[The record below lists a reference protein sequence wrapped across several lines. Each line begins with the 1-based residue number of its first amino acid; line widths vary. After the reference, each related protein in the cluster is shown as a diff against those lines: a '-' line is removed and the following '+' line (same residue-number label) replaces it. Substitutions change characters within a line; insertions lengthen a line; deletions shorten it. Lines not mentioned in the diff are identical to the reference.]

1 MDTTVA
7 DSLIG
12 TIIDGRYRVQARLAR
27 GGMATVYT
35 AMDDRLERTVALK
48 IIHPTRA
55 GEPRFLERFT
65 DEAKVIARLTHPNVV
80 AVYDQGTHQG
90 LPYLVME
97 YVRGRTLREVLA
109 EQRRL
114 SPDEALT
121 ILEQMLAA
129 IAAAHRAGLVHRD
142 VKPENVLVAEAPNH
156 SLLDSVVKVADF
168 GLARAVEEASAD
180 GAPTGGQLLATVAY
194 VAPEL
199 VTDNH
204 ADPRTDV
211 YSAGVVLFEMLTGR
225 VPYEAERP
233 VEVAWQHVD
242 RDIPP
247 PSRYV
252 PGLPP
257 ALDDLV
263 TRATR
268 RDPGGRPT
276 DAGAMLAEVQDA
288 RDDIQPPAP
297 ARPRPESAPTVMVPQ
312 VEADTTVQ
320 GKRFTTDPVTAG
332 TVDTVV
338 QGQRYD
344 VDATVHMARAEDRPQ
359 WARLPSAR
367 PEPRAGARAGARR
380 RPAEH
385 HQGGGGLRHVKEL
398 VLSHPQGRLAVAA
411 ALVVLGL
418 LVAIGGWWFGVG
430 RFTDAPGLVT
440 MQRAGAVSLAKQDG
454 FKLKFDAGRYDEKI
468 PKDTVL
474 AQNPAAGARIVSGG
488 TITLTLSK
496 GPERYALPDES
507 GKDADLAQNDLR
519 QLRLAVKVVQ
529 VYDDVVPA
537 GVVSGT
543 DPAAQTEVKPGAT
556 ITLKVSQRQGAGD
569 RATRGQPAARPGAGP
584 ARRARPQR
592 QRQAAGQRQAGQHGD
607 QPGSGRR
614 VRGGEGRH
622 GHADGQQGPARGRG
636 AGRHQPQR
644 GRGAPDP
651 RRPGPPGDRD
661 RRRHGPDPEPGRRL
675 AGGAGYQRRV
685 VVLLKPRSR
694 IGGHASVAGGLARA
708 GLPYRRPDRGGRG
721 PGVRVQLAR
730 LGAGRRRPGAGRG
743 VPGRLRRSRRRRVR
757 ARLTAGQPRLADPR
771 DGRAVGR
778 RRWPTRCA
786 GPPRSAPGAWCSTPG
801 ARSTRGTRR
810 GASTRYRAA
819 LLPLL
824 DTAAAEGLPK
834 LLVEPSA
841 GGGRSLAARV
851 EHLGPYLDAV
861 DRHPWLGVCFDTCH
875 AWAAGHDLASRGRN
889 DRDAGRAGRHGRRGP
904 AVAGARQRLQGPVR
918 LDPGPARVD
927 RQGHD
932 RRSRVRA
939 S

>member
-12 TIIDGRYRVQARLAR
+12 TIIDGRYRVLARLAR

-35 AMDDRLERTVALK
+35 AMDERLERTVALK

-90 LPYLVME
+90 LPYLVLE

-242 RDIPP
+242 RDVPP

-252 PGLPP
+252 PGLPA
-257 ALDDLV
+257 ALDELV

-297 ARPRPESAPTVMVPQ
+297 TRPRPEAAPTVMVPQ

-320 GKRFTTDPVTAG
+320 GRRFTIDPVTAG
-332 TVDTVV
+332 TADTVV

-367 PEPRAGARAGARR
+367 PEPRPRSRR

-385 HQGGGGLRHVKEL
+385 HQGAGRLRHLREL

-418 LVAIGGWWFGVG
+418 VVAIGGWWFGVG
-430 RFTDAPGLVT
+430 RFTNAPGLVT
-440 MQRAGAVSLAKQDG
+440 MQKAGAISLAKQDG
-454 FKLKFDAGRYDEKI
+454 FKLKFDAGRYDEKV

-507 GKDADLAQNDLR
+507 GKDADMAQNDLR
-519 QLRLAVKVVQ
+519 QLRLTVQVVQ

-556 ITLKVSQRQGAGD
+556 ITLKVSRGRAPVTVPPVVGQQLAQAQAQLAGLGLNVSVKQQDSDKPANTVINQDPADGSGVEKGATVTLTVSKGPPAVQVPD
-569 RATRGQPAARPGAGP
+569 LSNQPADAARQALAQLGLQATVIGGGTVRIQNPGAGT
-584 ARRARPQR
+584 Q
-592 QRQAAGQRQAGQHGD
+592 
-607 QPGSGRR
+607 
-614 VRGGEGRH
+614 V
-622 GHADGQQGPARGRG
+622 
-636 AGRHQPQR
+636 
-644 GRGAPDP
+644 
-651 RRPGPPGDRD
+651 PPGTN
-661 RRRHGPDPEPGRRL
+661 
-675 AGGAGYQRRV
+675 
-685 VVLLKPRSR
+685 VVL
-694 IGGHASVAGGLARA
+694 
-708 GLPYRRPDRGGRG
+708 
-721 PGVRVQLAR
+721 
-730 LGAGRRRPGAGRG
+730 
-743 VPGRLRRSRRRRVR
+743 
-757 ARLTAGQPRLADPR
+757 
-771 DGRAVGR
+771 
-778 RRWPTRCA
+778 
-786 GPPRSAPGAWCSTPG
+786 WC
-801 ARSTRGTRR
+801 
-810 GASTRYRAA
+810 
-819 LLPLL
+819 
-824 DTAAAEGLPK
+824 
-834 LLVEPSA
+834 
-841 GGGRSLAARV
+841 
-851 EHLGPYLDAV
+851 
-861 DRHPWLGVCFDTCH
+861 F
-875 AWAAGHDLASRGRN
+875 
-889 DRDAGRAGRHGRRGP
+889 
-904 AVAGARQRLQGPVR
+904 
-918 LDPGPARVD
+918 
-927 RQGHD
+927 
-932 RRSRVRA
+932 
-939 S
+939 